1 MRASS
6 VNGMVDADDA
16 LPAAATVVLLR
27 DADDPAA
34 PGVEALL
41 LRRPDRGSFA
51 GAWVF
56 PGGRVDADD
65 AGADEDAR
73 ALSAAIRETREETG
87 LELAPADL
95 AALSHWTPPAETN
108 RRFRT
113 WFFVARAP
121 QAEVLPSPGE
131 VEEHRW
137 LRPSDAL
144 EAHAEGDLLL
154 FPPTWVT
161 LHALVGAPSVDE
173 ALASARAARVD
184 RFVTRHDAAAK
195 RFLWHGDEAYE
206 GGAETAGGAR
216 HRLDTAERRW
226 RYERG

>member
-1 MRASS
+1 
-6 VNGMVDADDA
+6 MVDADDA

-27 DADDPAA
+27 DADDPVV

-87 LELAPADL
+87 LALAPDDL
-95 AALSHWTPPAETN
+95 AALSHWTPPEETS
-108 RRFRT
+108 RRYRT

-121 QAEVLPSPGE
+121 QAEVVPSRGE

-137 LRPSDAL
+137 LRPSEAL

-161 LHALVGAPSVDE
+161 LHALVGAASVDD
-173 ALASARAARVD
+173 AIAGARAAGVD
-184 RFVTRHDAAAK
+184 RFVTVHDPAAA
-195 RFLWHGDEAYE
+195 RFLWHGDEAY
-206 GGAETAGGAR
+206 GGEPETPGGAR
-216 HRLDTAERRW
+216 HRLDTAEPRW

>member
-1 MRASS
+1 
-6 VNGMVDADDA
+6 MVDDA

-27 DADDPAA
+27 DADDAVL

-56 PGGRVDADD
+56 PGGRVDDAD

-73 ALSAAIRETREETG
+73 AVAAAIRETREETG
-87 LELAPADL
+87 LELGPGDL
-95 AALSHWTPPAETN
+95 AALSHWTPPEETS

-121 QAEVLPSPGE
+121 QTEVVPSPGE

-137 LRPSDAL
+137 LRPEDAL
-144 EAHAEGDLLL
+144 DAHAEGDLLL

-161 LHALVGAPSVDE
+161 LHALAGAASVDE
-173 ALASARAARVD
+173 ALATARAADVD
-184 RFVTRHDAAAK
+184 RFVTQHDPAAE
-195 RFLWHGDEAYE
+195 RFLWHGDESY
-206 GGAETAGGAR
+206 GGADETPGGRR
-216 HRLDTAERRW
+216 HRLLTAERPW
-226 RYERG
+226 RYERR

>member
-1 MRASS
+1 
-6 VNGMVDADDA
+6 MVDAA

-27 DADDPAA
+27 DADDPVL

-56 PGGRVDADD
+56 PGGRVDETD

-73 ALSAAIRETREETG
+73 AVSAAIRETREETG
-87 LELAPADL
+87 LVLAANDL
-95 AALSHWTPPAETN
+95 AALSHWTPPEETS

-113 WFFVARAP
+113 WFFIARAP
-121 QAEVLPSPGE
+121 QAEVVPNPGE

-137 LRPSDAL
+137 LRPQDAL
-144 EAHAEGDLLL
+144 DAHAEDDLLL

-161 LHALVGAPSVDE
+161 LHALVGAASVDD
-173 ALASARAARVD
+173 AIAGARAAEID
-184 RFVTRHDAAAK
+184 RFVTHHDPAAQ
-195 RFLWHGDEAYE
+195 RFLWHGDESY
-206 GGAETAGGAR
+206 GGAAETPDGPR
-216 HRLDTAERRW
+216 HRLLTAEQPW
-226 RYERG
+226 RYERR